1 MGKNPAF
8 QFYPN
13 DWNRD
18 MEEHSLEIQG
28 AWIVLLCKLWWSET
42 RGEATK
48 SLYEWARVLRE
59 KNKKTEKILH
69 FLQEKS
75 VADIH
80 FLDNQNITIIS
91 RRMVKDNKISLIRQ
105 EVGKL
110 GGNPG
115 LKKIEE
121 NRKKLVNQSP
131 NQNNQS
137 PSPTPTTKITN
148 KAQAPDWL
156 DHKLFNDFLE
166 HRKKL
171 RKPMTEKAKELFFSK
186 LNKFKEQGFNPTELI
201 ETAIVS
207 GWQTVYEPRDR
218 NKIKE
223 PETPKI
229 ITRENIGALYDN

>member
-1 MGKNPAF
+1 MGKQPAF

-18 MEEHSLEIQG
+18 MEEYPLEIQG

-48 SLYEWARVLRE
+48 SLTEWARILRE
-59 KNKKTEKILH
+59 KNKKTKEILE
-69 FLQEKS
+69 FFQKKNI
-75 VADIH
+75 ANII
-80 FLDNQNITIIS
+80 FLDNQSSNQNVTIIS
-91 RRMVKDNKISLIRQ
+91 RRMVKDNRISELRRQ
-105 EVGKL
+105 VGKL

-115 LKKIEE
+115 LLKIKE
-121 NRKKLVNQSP
+121 NSENLVNQTS

-137 PSPTPTTKITN
+137 PSPSPSLHTTKIIN

-156 DHKLFNDFLE
+156 DSNLWNDFLE

-186 LNKFKEQGFNPTELI
+186 INKFKENGFNPTELI
-201 ETAIVS
+201 ETAIER
-207 GWQTVYEPRDR
+207 GWQTVFEP
-218 NKIKE
+218 KE
-223 PETPKI
+223 QADGLDAFLRRHEESK
-229 ITRENIGALYDN
+229 

>member
-1 MGKNPAF
+1 MGKQPAF

-18 MEEHSLEIQG
+18 MEEYPLEIQG

-48 SLYEWARVLRE
+48 SLDEWARILRE
-59 KNKKTEKILH
+59 KNKKTKEILE
-69 FLQEKS
+69 FFQKKNI
-75 VADIH
+75 ANII
-80 FLDNQNITIIS
+80 FLDNQNPNQNITITS
-91 RRMVKDNKISLIRQ
+91 RRMVKDYRISQIRR

-115 LKKIEE
+115 LKKIKE
-121 NRKKLVNQSP
+121 NSENLLNQTD

-137 PSPTPTTKITN
+137 PIPSPSPTTKNIIN
-148 KAQAPDWL
+148 KAQAPYWL
-156 DHKLFNDFLE
+156 NLNLWNDFLE

-186 LNKFKEQGFNPTELI
+186 LNKFRERGFNPTELI
-201 ETAIVS
+201 ETAIER
-207 GWQTVYEPRDR
+207 GWQTVFEP
-218 NKIKE
+218 KE
-223 PETPKI
+223 QADGLDEFRRRHETS
-229 ITRENIGALYDN
+229 E